1 MFNEKEM
8 KLWRLAL
15 DPGAMKGEYENAIV
29 LILNSLRA
37 RNFKPEDL
45 SGVKPQPQQQH
56 YRPRQDKQT
65 HWGTTK
71 MPFGKYKGE
80 MLQDIDIDYLH
91 WVMGWI
97 HEDDGRLQKFSWL
110 VTTIENYLEN

>member
-8 KLWRLAL
+8 KLWRMAL

-37 RNFKPEDL
+37 RNFKPEEL
-45 SGVKPQPQQQH
+45 SGTKPNSQQH
-56 YRPRQDKQT
+56 YRPRQESKGT
-65 HWGTTK
+65 HWGTVK

-80 MLQDIDIDYLH
+80 MFQDIDIDYLH
-91 WVMGWI
+91 WVMGWVQ
-97 HEDDGRLQKFSWL
+97 EDDGRQQKFSWL
-110 VTTIENYLEN
+110 VTSIENYLQE

>member
-15 DPGAMKGEYENAIV
+15 NPGALQGEVDNAAMMI
-29 LILNSLRA
+29 INSLRQ
-37 RNFKPEDL
+37 RKFNPEEL
-45 SGVKPQPQQQH
+45 NGAKPQQQH

-91 WVMGWI
+91 WVIGWI
-97 HEDDGRLQKFSWL
+97 YGDEGREQKFSWL
-110 VTTIENYLEN
+110 VTTIEKYLED